1 VSLAR
6 GAFVQF
12 QVVRALILRETRT
25 RFGEHQLGY
34 LWAVIE
40 PLIWIVTFWGVYE
53 ISHRRISHGLESV
66 SFLATG
72 ILTYELFS
80 RNVAR
85 IGDAINGN
93 KALLFYP
100 QVQPIDL
107 VWARATLES
116 ATLVSVFMIVMG
128 GVALFRGELPQVDD
142 VLCTMLGLA
151 LAALLGTT
159 LGLVLCMLGVLSNV
173 VDRLRGPLLRPLFW
187 ASGLFYT
194 LDDVPKVAQD
204 LLVYNPVLHAVE
216 LVRDGWFTTYESPR
230 AEPAYVVIFI
240 LAFGALG
247 MLLER
252 IVRRRIELA

>member
-1 VSLAR
+1 MSLAH

-12 QVVRALILRETRT
+12 QVIRALILRETRT

-40 PLIWIVTFWGVYE
+40 PLIWIGTFWVIYE
-53 ISHRRISHGLESV
+53 VAHRRVSHGLDTV

-93 KALLFYP
+93 KPLLFYP

-107 VWARATLES
+107 VWARATLET
-116 ATLVSVFMIVMG
+116 ATLGSVFLIVMG
-128 GVALFRGELPQVDD
+128 SVALSRGQLPQVDD
-142 VLCTMLGLA
+142 ILCTMLGLT
-151 LAALLGTT
+151 LAALLGTS
-159 LGLVLCMLGVLSNV
+159 LGLLLCMLGVLSSAV
-173 VDRLRGPLLRPLFW
+173 ERLRGPVLRPLFW
-187 ASGLFYT
+187 ISGLFYT
-194 LDDVPKVAQD
+194 LDDVPEVAQD
-204 LLVYNPVLHAVE
+204 LLSYNPVLHTVE
-216 LVRDGWFTTYESPR
+216 LVRDGWFMDYESPR
-230 AEPAYVVIFI
+230 AEPGYVLVFV

-247 MLLER
+247 LLLER
-252 IVRRRIELA
+252 VVRRRIELA